1 MCVSICILIKYF
13 SPRRHAPTPGPPSS
27 SGAADRPGDP
37 LPRRRLPA
45 VPWAEM
51 RQEFRKGIP
60 RKCVAHSCGIQDI
73 SAAEEDARAR
83 LGERKGRGGE
93 GRRGGTARRSSTG
106 PLRLRVG
113 RKRSLGHKGKRKE
126 KGSVTNYCAWTFTN
140 ISRISLSLHLST
152 YLSLIP
158 LCVSLASGYS
168 RYPHNTRSH
177 KCGCKC

>member
-1 MCVSICILIKYF
+1 MCVSVCILNAKYF

-45 VPWAEM
+45 VSWAEM

-60 RKCVAHSCGIQDI
+60 RKCVAHSCEIQDI

-83 LGERKGRGGE
+83 LGERKGRRGE

-126 KGSVTNYCAWTFTN
+126 KGSVTNCCAWTFTN
-140 ISRISLSLHLST
+140 ISRISLPPSI
-152 YLSLIP
+152 YLSLP
-158 LCVSLASGYS
+158 HTALCLS
-168 RYPHNTRSH
+168 RVRLFKIST
-177 KCGCKC
+177 

>member
-1 MCVSICILIKYF
+1 MCVSVCILNTKYF
-13 SPRRHAPTPGPPSS
+13 PPRRHAPTPGPPSS

-73 SAAEEDARAR
+73 SAAEEAARAR

-113 RKRSLGHKGKRKE
+113 RERSLGHKE
-126 KGSVTNYCAWTFTN
+126 KGSITNYCAWTFTN
-140 ISRISLSLHLST
+140 ISRISLSLLLCT

-158 LCVSLASGYS
+158 LCASRVRLFKIS
-168 RYPHNTRSH
+168 T
-177 KCGCKC
+177 